1 MGSGWGNGLYIPRIR
16 PIDPHPIDLR
26 RIIPQILDVAQH
38 MALPVLADEVAE
50 VGAQPHV
57 RDRGFVVAP
66 SLDGK
71 AFEEDEALAVE
82 ELVADGGEEGGEVR
96 EGEIVLERGTGL
108 SFLEVGSEGGR
119 GAMLRDQDG
128 QTFVMPVRGVFE
140 ARKSSAAV
148 LNSLISC
155 SLK

>member
-1 MGSGWGNGLYIPRIR
+1 MGTQGKRIRGREGLVQGGSIIPRIR

-57 RDRGFVVAP
+57 RDRRFVVAP
-66 SLDGK
+66 LLDGE

-82 ELVADGGEEGGEVR
+82 ELVADRGEERGEVR
-96 EGEIVLERGTGL
+96 EGEIFLEREDESELLGRG
-108 SFLEVGSEGGR
+108 EGGGGKEGKATGSMIR
-119 GAMLRDQDG
+119 PLQCPSGACWML
-128 QTFVMPVRGVFE
+128 
-140 ARKSSAAV
+140 
-148 LNSLISC
+148 
-155 SLK
+155 